1 MSYARD
7 GKTMV
12 LERMARLI
20 SQAEM
25 EGVTLAEVIAREM
38 SPEEMDLAQDAL
50 AVHIDGNYE
59 SIRGFMSA
67 VRVPSLDEVIAGLH
81 ADDEGSSAFAG
92 WLSDD
97 EALAD

>member
-1 MSYARD
+1 
-7 GKTMV
+7 MV

-20 SQAEM
+20 SQAER

-50 AVHIDGNYE
+50 AAQIDGNYE
-59 SIRGFMSA
+59 SIRGFMSG
-67 VRVPSLDEVIAGLH
+67 VSVPSLDDVIAGLH
-81 ADDEGSSAFAG
+81 ADDEDSLAFAE

-97 EALAD
+97 EALGD

>member
-7 GKTMV
+7 GTQMV

-20 SQAEM
+20 SQAER

-38 SPEEMDLAQDAL
+38 SIEEMELTQDAL

-59 SIRGFMSA
+59 NIRGFMSG
-67 VRVPSLDEVIAGLH
+67 VSVPSLDDIIAGLH
-81 ADDEGSSAFAG
+81 TDDEYPFALAG

-97 EALAD
+97 EAAGD